1 MFILLNY
8 DYMKN
13 HYRLIEV
20 DVSRQK
26 ELNADP
32 KAIQQ
37 IWIVGQLKNVD
48 NDYNAIDGDET
59 QTIFIL
65 KILQKIKK
73 MIIKFS

>member
-26 ELNADP
+26 ELNTDP

-48 NDYNAIDGDET
+48 NDYNAIDGGET

-65 KILQKIKK
+65 KILEKIKK

>member
-65 KILQKIKK
+65 KILEKIKK

>member
-1 MFILLNY
+1 
-8 DYMKN
+8 MKN

>member
-1 MFILLNY
+1 MVILLNY

-65 KILQKIKK
+65 KILEKIKK

>member
-48 NDYNAIDGDET
+48 NDYNAIDGDVT

-73 MIIKFS
+73 MIIKIS

>member
-1 MFILLNY
+1 MVILLNY

-37 IWIVGQLKNVD
+37 I
-48 NDYNAIDGDET
+48 
-59 QTIFIL
+59 
-65 KILQKIKK
+65 
-73 MIIKFS
+73 

>member
-48 NDYNAIDGDET
+48 NDYNAIDGGET

-65 KILQKIKK
+65 KILEKIKK

>member
-1 MFILLNY
+1 MVILLNY

-37 IWIVGQLKNVD
+37 IWIVGQLENVD
-48 NDYNAIDGDET
+48 NDYNAIDGGET

-65 KILQKIKK
+65 KILEKIKK